1 MTDVRAS
8 SCAASPAASSA
19 LRGFERTVCTLD
31 LATTTRFLRRW
42 SGVLLYSLSRSSPRA
57 SYISS
62 CESPANSAWRRMDS
76 WRYSVMMSIAQ
87 RATRQMIQMMNQSDL
102 LEDMNMTTVRP
113 MGRASRAMKP
123 QRMTLG

>member
-1 MTDVRAS
+1 
-8 SCAASPAASSA
+8 
-19 LRGFERTVCTLD
+19 
-31 LATTTRFLRRW
+31 
-42 SGVLLYSLSRSSPRA
+42 
-57 SYISS
+57 
-62 CESPANSAWRRMDS
+62 
-76 WRYSVMMSIAQ
+76 MMSIAQ